1 MKYIIIIFIC
11 LCIAVIIFSLCAVAG
26 NADEKIEKM
35 MKQNDIKKTS
45 EMNMKNGENCKN
57 EDRKYS

>member
-1 MKYIIIIFIC
+1 MKYIITILIC

-35 MKQNDIKKTS
+35 IKK
-45 EMNMKNGENCKN
+45 K
-57 EDRKYS
+57 